1 MGIVQG
7 LLSEFKHETGI
18 TRKMLERVPD
28 GKDDWAPH
36 EKSMKLAALA
46 NHVAELN
53 GWVSVVI
60 SRPSLDFGAGEYIP
74 IKPANAAE
82 RLKIFDEH
90 VSKSISLL
98 ESTEAEELDAMWS
111 LKNGEMVL
119 FTAPKK
125 VALRGLVFNHI
136 VHHRAQLGVYLRLL
150 DIPVP
155 STYGPSADE
164 GIPK

>member
-7 LLSEFKHETGI
+7 LLAEFKHETGI
-18 TRKMLERVPD
+18 TRRILERIPD
-28 GKDDWAPH
+28 GKDEWTPH

-53 GWVSVVI
+53 GWVGVVI
-60 SRPSLDFGAGEYIP
+60 SKGSLDFAAGEYIP

-82 RLKIFDEH
+82 RLQIFDDH
-90 VSKSISLL
+90 VAKSIALL
-98 ESTEAEELDAMWS
+98 ESTNAEDLEPMWS

-136 VHHRAQLGVYLRLL
+136 IHHRAQLGVYLRLL
-150 DIPVP
+150 NIAVP

-164 GIPK
+164 SNF